1 MKKCIVSKIPI
12 VDFVKIILSSYFNHW
27 FSLFKSWSTVC
38 AILILTLHWGQLLE
52 SALKARLVECLAN
65 IPYDIDMKYL
75 LIFVISF
82 GVNFVFAEE
91 DVEICAGTFQSFW
104 KIESSSNSL
113 QIMAFYKHP
122 EDQFCEK
129 SMTQSPNAEIS
140 ILDSSKNLIR
150 KFKTYLST
158 KNFQDVKVNNRMAG
172 AVQESKSVTVQIKFA
187 DDAAFKKAKFLK
199 INFSNGSS
207 YGPSSF

>member
-27 FSLFKSWSTVC
+27 FSFFKSWSNAC

-52 SALKARLVECLAN
+52 SALKARLVDWFAN
-65 IPYDIDMKYL
+65 KPYDIETKYF

-82 GVNFVFAEE
+82 GINLVFAEE
-91 DVEICAGTFQSFW
+91 DVEICADTFQSFW

-113 QIMAFYKHP
+113 QIRAFYKHP

-129 SMTQSPNAEIS
+129 SMTQFPNAEIS
-140 ILDSSKNLIR
+140 ILDSSK
-150 KFKTYLST
+150 TTS
-158 KNFQDVKVNNRMAG
+158 QDLA
-172 AVQESKSVTVQIKFA
+172 
-187 DDAAFKKAKFLK
+187 
-199 INFSNGSS
+199 
-207 YGPSSF
+207 SSFWPG